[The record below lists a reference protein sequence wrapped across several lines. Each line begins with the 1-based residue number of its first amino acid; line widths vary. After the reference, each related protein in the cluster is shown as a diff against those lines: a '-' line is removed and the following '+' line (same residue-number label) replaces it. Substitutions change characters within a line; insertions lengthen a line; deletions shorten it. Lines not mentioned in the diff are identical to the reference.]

1 MGERQCR
8 HRPSLAIAVNSVSEV
23 LTINPSVR
31 TACRLNSG
39 QVMDGLMVAGATSA
53 AVAGATGSLHCAL
66 MCGPLACASLGNGP
80 RASLITWHLGRTLA
94 YTAVGSII
102 GALGHTLSGFITVSL
117 EPWLTGLMALGL
129 VITAL
134 DLARRVPPIPGLGR
148 LSRALARLSM
158 GRGPFVRSF
167 LLGAAT
173 PFLPCGLLAG
183 IFLAAL
189 ATDSSLGGAAV
200 LGAFSLGAIPA
211 LVAVQLGARSLDR
224 WPTPALI
231 LRRVVP
237 LVAAMV
243 LIVRAVL
250 ASQQGPACH

>member
-1 MGERQCR
+1 MPLELLR
-8 HRPSLAIAVNSVSEV
+8 
-23 LTINPSVR
+23 
-31 TACRLNSG
+31 
-39 QVMDGLMVAGATSA
+39 VMDGLVLAGATSA

-66 MCGPLACASLGNGP
+66 MCGPLACASLGQGP
-80 RASLITWHLGRTLA
+80 RATLLTWHLGRTLA
-94 YTAVGSII
+94 YAAVGALI
-102 GALGHTLSGFITVSL
+102 GAVGHTLSGLFTVQL

-134 DLARRVPPIPGLGR
+134 DLAKRVPPIPGLGR
-148 LSRALARLSM
+148 LSRGLGRLSK
-158 GRGPFVRSF
+158 GRGPFVRAL

-189 ATDSSLGGAAV
+189 ATDSSVGGAAV

-224 WPTPALI
+224 WPVPALI
-231 LRRVVP
+231 LRRAVP
-237 LVAAMV
+237 LVAATV
-243 LIVRAVL
+243 LLVRAVW